1 MVLSRQNLP
10 TLDRTNLGGADGV
23 ARGGYILKEAAG
35 GVADCILIGT
45 GSEVHICLAAAG
57 ALEASGIK
65 ARVVSLPCWDLF
77 AAQDVAYREQ
87 VLPASVTARV
97 ACEAACGFGWER
109 WLGDRGRFIG
119 MEGFGA
125 SAPAKQLFEHF
136 GITAE
141 AVAAAARELVG
152 R

>member
-1 MVLSRQNLP
+1 
-10 TLDRTNLGGADGV
+10 
-23 ARGGYILKEAAG
+23 
-35 GVADCILIGT
+35 
-45 GSEVHICLAAAG
+45 
-57 ALEASGIK
+57 
-65 ARVVSLPCWDLF
+65 
-77 AAQDVAYREQ
+77 
-87 VLPASVTARV
+87 VTARV

>member
-10 TLDRTNLGGADGV
+10 TLDRTNLGGAEGV
-23 ARGGYILKEAAG
+23 ARGGYILKEATDG
-35 GVADCILIGT
+35 SPECILIGT
-45 GSEVHICLAAAG
+45 GSEVHSCLTAAEM
-57 ALEASGIK
+57 LEASGIRT
-65 ARVVSLPCWDLF
+65 RVVSLPCWDLF
-77 AAQDVAYREQ
+77 AAQDASYREQ
-87 VLPASVTARV
+87 VLPAAVTNRV

-109 WLGDRGRFIG
+109 WLGEQGLFVG

-125 SAPAKQLFEHF
+125 SAPANRLFEHF

-141 AVAAAARELVG
+141 AVATAARKLVG